1 MSPRTIFLVGAPT
14 FSSLQWDESDLLEEP
29 IFPFDNPNIRP
40 ETSQLYSETKPVK
53 WRLLP
58 GLAVPGSPP
67 NMNFSGQTEDVQ
79 FFTVHDF
86 AMSLGSRAT
95 GLEDP
100 RLSQF
105 YDHSFTIHETSD
117 ISAPGALSGDSTLDS
132 GLWTESIDTSI
143 ATNDEGE
150 VSAVRPHIQGGITN
164 LQDIPNAE
172 YLNSIVPQTMSVNLI
187 VAIIAIRPPRRIV
200 TRQWKRDLDL
210 VEVVVGDETKTG
222 FGVTFWL
229 PPSDD
234 KADTRGCGDVAGEQ
248 LRRSLM
254 LLRPRDIVLLRT
266 VGLSC
271 FRDRVYGQSLRR
283 GFTKVDLLN
292 RQQVDATDTGGIYK
306 LRDILNHAA
315 KHDDLPLVKVRKV
328 HEWIRRFVP
337 DLAGGG
343 SKTRRTETLPPDS
356 QEGTL

>member
-1 MSPRTIFLVGAPT
+1 MPSRTIFLVGAPT
-14 FSSLQWDESDLLEEP
+14 FSSLQWDENDLFKEP
-29 IFPFDNPNIRP
+29 VYPFEGPNTRN
-40 ETSQLYSETKPVK
+40 ETSQLYSDINPVK
-53 WRLLP
+53 WRMLHGFAAPDTPLNVNP
-58 GLAVPGSPP
+58 LGL
-67 NMNFSGQTEDVQ
+67 TEGAK
-79 FFTVHDF
+79 FFTVHDL
-86 AMSLGSRAT
+86 AMSLGPQAT
-95 GLEDP
+95 GPEDS

-105 YDHSFTIHETSD
+105 YDRSFTIHETSE
-117 ISAPGALSGDSTLDS
+117 IFAPGALSGDSTLDS

-150 VSAVRPHIQGGITN
+150 VSAVRPHIQGGVTN

-200 TRQWKRDLDL
+200 TRQWKRDLEL
-210 VEVVVGDETKTG
+210 VEVVVGDETKSG

-234 KADTRGCGDVAGEQ
+234 KADTRECGDVAGEH
-248 LRRSLM
+248 LRKSLM

-271 FRDRVYGQSLRR
+271 FRDRVHGQSLRR
-283 GFTKVDLLN
+283 GFTKIDLLH

-306 LRDILNHAA
+306 LRDILNHAV

-343 SKTRRTETLPPDS
+343 RKTRRAETLPPDS
-356 QEGTL
+356 Q

>member
-1 MSPRTIFLVGAPT
+1 MPPRTIFLVGAPT

-29 IFPFDNPNIRP
+29 IFPFENSNIRP

-67 NMNFSGQTEDVQ
+67 NMNLSGQTEGVQ

-86 AMSLGSRAT
+86 AMSLGPRAT

-143 ATNDEGE
+143 ATNDERE

-164 LQDIPNAE
+164 IEKSA
-172 YLNSIVPQTMSVNLI
+172 
-187 VAIIAIRPPRRIV
+187 
-200 TRQWKRDLDL
+200 
-210 VEVVVGDETKTG
+210 
-222 FGVTFWL
+222 L
-229 PPSDD
+229 P
-234 KADTRGCGDVAGEQ
+234 A
-248 LRRSLM
+248 
-254 LLRPRDIVLLRT
+254 
-266 VGLSC
+266 
-271 FRDRVYGQSLRR
+271 
-283 GFTKVDLLN
+283 
-292 RQQVDATDTGGIYK
+292 
-306 LRDILNHAA
+306 
-315 KHDDLPLVKVRKV
+315 
-328 HEWIRRFVP
+328 
-337 DLAGGG
+337 
-343 SKTRRTETLPPDS
+343 
-356 QEGTL
+356 